1 MTNVITITAT
11 EAMLLDVLTEE
22 QVQEYIANNPSKAEA
37 IKEALEANAKAKA
50 LESEK
55 QDFIDLLDT
64 IELPN
69 PPEGVLNIY
78 RPYRKATRH
87 LTSDERKEVKATNPN
102 VTDEDLD
109 RRVVDTGEWEWGEWQ
124 FNKSM
129 TVSSAKSGEGKS
141 RTRKLAVTVNKREG
155 NTLSLVG
162 NFRTSKEACEHFG
175 LETKGDSARR
185 VLEANKYIVDDYD
198 GDQFLVSEK

>member
-1 MTNVITITAT
+1 MEYIISAT
-11 EAMLLDVLTEE
+11 EAMLLDVLTPE
-22 QVQEYIANNPSKAEA
+22 QVEEYITNNPSKAEA
-37 IKEALEANAKAKA
+37 INKAIEANAKAKA
-50 LESEK
+50 LD
-55 QDFIDLLDT
+55 QARVDFIDLLDT
-64 IELPN
+64 IELPD

-78 RPYRKATRH
+78 RPYRKATRP
-87 LTSDERKEVKATNPN
+87 LTKAEKDEVKASNPN
-102 VTDEDLD
+102 IEQAMLD
-109 RRVVDTGEWEWGEWQ
+109 ARVIDTGEWTWGEWQ

-129 TVSSAKSGEGKS
+129 ATTSAKSGESKA
-141 RTRKLAVTVNKREG
+141 RTRKLAVTVNKRDG
-155 NTLSLVG
+155 NTLALVG